1 MPCSG
6 RRPYRCR
13 MADHPDQAPDAGP
26 PLRLV
31 ALDTYGGREAVI
43 YGPGPEYAEVGI
55 LFVPAEL
62 LAEES

>member
-1 MPCSG
+1 
-6 RRPYRCR
+6 
-13 MADHPDQAPDAGP
+13 MADHQDEGPDTGP

-31 ALDTYGGREAVI
+31 LLETYEGREAVI

-55 LFVPAEL
+55 LFAPAEL